1 MEEASRVELIKDI
14 EYKLIELCQID
25 MCILVLAN
33 HFMLYMNNIQVFD
46 EQGNGYVD
54 TVVTGLYTRWAEL
67 YKMYQEEVWGQDAQW
82 EKGFDRLRELN
93 EE

>member
-14 EYKLIELCQID
+14 KYKLIELCQID

-46 EQGNGYVD
+46 EQCQWLCGHSGHWPVHQMGR
-54 TVVTGLYTRWAEL
+54 VVQNVSGRGLGSGCAVGEG
-67 YKMYQEEVWGQDAQW
+67 V
-82 EKGFDRLRELN
+82 
-93 EE
+93 